1 MTKVSRDILV
11 EILRILHS
19 AGFALYEVDSD
30 YCLQIVAKRGDTK
43 LLIKTTI
50 NVDNE
55 RRETTEDLSS
65 LASTFSA
72 SPLIV
77 GNRVQRGKIE
87 DGTLYERF
95 NVNVV
100 NLNTFKE
107 AVLYRRFPV
116 AFSRRGGLYFKIDGP
131 TLRRLRIERGMSL
144 GEFAAKIGVSR
155 KAVYE
160 YENSQMGA
168 TLNTVLRME
177 EVLKTGVT
185 MDIDIFKWSYKK
197 EPPEK
202 SPAGAVAKQLHYKL
216 KKIGCKAI
224 GFSYAPIDVHARN
237 IGVSFL
243 TDEENLDD
251 ETLDRKVENATKIG
265 KLLGVN
271 PVLITGS
278 FGGGKL
284 DIISIP
290 IDEIRKVE
298 TIKDLERILKIDLT
312 SCYTN

>member
-1 MTKVSRDILV
+1 MKQISRGTLV
-11 EILRILHS
+11 EILRTLHK

-50 NVDNE
+50 NVASE
-55 RRETTEDLSS
+55 KRETIEDLSS
-65 LASTFSA
+65 LATSFSA
-72 SPLIV
+72 SPLIL
-77 GNRVQRGKIE
+77 GRTIQSGQIE

-107 AVLYRRFPV
+107 VVLYNKFPV
-116 AFSRRGGLYFKIDGP
+116 AFSRRGGLYFKIDGS
-131 TLRRLRIERGMSL
+131 TLRKLRMERGMSL
-144 GEFAAKIGVSR
+144 GELAAMIGVSR

-160 YENSQMGA
+160 YENSQMDA
-168 TLNTVLRME
+168 TLNTVLRIE
-177 EVLKTGVT
+177 EVLNAGIT
-185 MDIDIFKWSYKK
+185 MDIDIFRWSYKK

-237 IGVSFL
+237 LGVSFL
-243 TDEENLDD
+243 TDEENLDGSK
-251 ETLDRKVENATKIG
+251 LDRKVENAMKIG

-278 FGGGKL
+278 LGGGKL
-284 DIISIP
+284 DITTVP

-298 TIKDLERILKIDLT
+298 KIKDLERLLSLDLT
-312 SCYTN
+312 ECYTN

>member
-1 MTKVSRDILV
+1 MKKAPRDVLV
-11 EILRILHS
+11 EILRTLQS

-43 LLIKTTI
+43 LLIKTTT

-55 RRETTEDLSS
+55 KRETTEDLSS
-65 LASTFSA
+65 LAMTFSA
-72 SPLIV
+72 SPLII
-77 GNRVQRGKIE
+77 GNRAQRGKIE

-100 NLNTFKE
+100 NLKTFKD
-107 AVLYRRFPV
+107 AVLYRRFPI
-116 AFSRRGGLYFKIDGP
+116 AFSRRGGVYFKIDGAA
-131 TLRRLRIERGMSL
+131 LRKLRMERGMSL

-168 TLNTVLRME
+168 TLKTVLRME
-177 EVLKTGVT
+177 EILNAGIT
-185 MDIDIFKWSYKK
+185 MDIDIFKWEYKK
-197 EPPEK
+197 ELPDRG
-202 SPAGAVAKQLHYKL
+202 PAGTVAKQLHYKL
-216 KKIGCKAI
+216 KKIGCRAV

-243 TDEENLDD
+243 TEEENLED
-251 ETLDRKVENATKIG
+251 ETLSRKVENATKIG
-265 KLLGVN
+265 RLLGAS

-278 FGGGKL
+278 SGGGKL
-284 DIISIP
+284 DVVSIP
-290 IDEIRKVE
+290 IDEIKKAE
-298 TIKDLERILKIDLT
+298 SIKDLERILNIDLSGYCT
-312 SCYTN
+312 S